1 MSAFLGISIWI
12 TLAMVLP
19 GLVTIAAV
27 YGALLGSGSC
37 SIPAI
42 ALTSLDSLDEWVVT
56 GAVVTV
62 MITTQAVGILL
73 ESFLV
78 KLRWLGPE
86 EIRIEIPAGVDPLG
100 LRKFELKP
108 YEEYLGLY
116 LLLAELRSD
125 EDSHGHLQR
134 ALAQFFLSN
143 NTLVSY
149 AIALGTCIWQL
160 HDCRLGLDTISIAYL
175 LLLLILL
182 LVTFKVVRIRFQ
194 VMAKAL
200 WAARRRRLED
210 QQHESSVGKP
220 LVRHVAGKSGGSS
233 G

>member
-12 TLAMVLP
+12 TLAMVIP

-27 YGALLGSGSC
+27 YGALLSAGYCLMEPNGVS
-37 SIPAI
+37 AMTD
-42 ALTSLDSLDEWVVT
+42 LNEWVAA
-56 GAVVTV
+56 GIVVTV
-62 MITTQAVGILL
+62 MITTQALGILL
-73 ESFLV
+73 ESLLV

-86 EIRIEIPAGVDPLG
+86 EVRIEVPAGVDPLG
-100 LRKFELKP
+100 QRNFELRP
-108 YEEYLGLY
+108 YEEYQSLY

-149 AIALGTCIWQL
+149 GLASGICLWQFNTCQ
-160 HDCRLGLDTISIAYL
+160 DSISIGYL
-175 LLLLILL
+175 LLLLFLL

-200 WAARRRRLED
+200 WAARRRRIED
-210 QQHESSVGKP
+210 KQQESGEQPVVEQLGAKYGST
-220 LVRHVAGKSGGSS
+220 SG
-233 G
+233 

>member
-1 MSAFLGISIWI
+1 MGAFLGISIWI
-12 TLAMVLP
+12 TLAMVIP

-27 YGALLGSGSC
+27 HGAVLSAGCCLAPPNGLMQLS
-37 SIPAI
+37 
-42 ALTSLDSLDEWVVT
+42 SLDEWVAA

-62 MITTQAVGILL
+62 MIMTQALGILL
-73 ESFLV
+73 ESLLV
-78 KLRWLGPE
+78 RLRWLGPE
-86 EIRIEIPAGVDPLG
+86 EIRINIPAGVDPLG
-100 LRKFELKP
+100 LRRFELRP
-108 YEEYLGLY
+108 YEEYQGLY

-149 AIALGTCIWQL
+149 GLAVGICLWQL
-160 HDCRLGLDTISIAYL
+160 DVCRDDLGMPAFAYL
-175 LLLLILL
+175 ALLMLLL

-210 QQHESSVGKP
+210 KQKE
-220 LVRHVAGKSGGSS
+220 A
-233 G
+233 